1 MRRFGWLAAAAAGWM
16 ALSGSASA
24 DTFPSKPITL
34 IVPFGPGSGTD
45 TVARLIGQQ
54 LSVALGQSVVV
65 ENKAGANGVLA
76 ATTVARATPDG
87 YTLLVATN
95 TTHSANPGGMTKN
108 VPYDAV
114 KDFAPVTR
122 VGNYIFVLAV
132 TPDVPAKSMPELI
145 AHAKANPGK
154 LTIAS
159 GNGTGIVAAESLK
172 RAAGIDVLHVP
183 YKSTPP
189 AINDMLGGRISMMFV
204 DLTASLSHLN
214 AGTLRP
220 LAVTTLER
228 TRLLPELPS
237 LNEAAVPNYDITSY
251 CAIFAPAGT
260 PKPIVDKLNRELAKI
275 IDSPE
280 IKKRLGDAGFEA
292 FSSTP
297 EQLGEFIQAQLVL
310 WTRLIKEAGIEA
322 Q

>member
-1 MRRFGWLAAAAAGWM
+1 MRRLLFAVGLVLCGMLGQPALAQN
-16 ALSGSASA
+16 
-24 DTFPSKPITL
+24 FPTKPITL

-45 TVARLIGQQ
+45 TVARLVGQH
-54 LSVALGQSVVV
+54 LSQALGQSVVV
-65 ENKAGANGVLA
+65 ENKAGANGSLA
-76 ATTVARATPDG
+76 ASTVARAAPDG

-95 TTHSANPGGMTKN
+95 TTHSANPAGMMKN
-108 VPYDAV
+108 LPYDAV

-132 TPDVPAKSMPELI
+132 TPDLPAKTLPELI

-159 GNGTGIVAAESLK
+159 GNGTGIVAAEALK
-172 RAAGIDVLHVP
+172 SAAGINLLHVP

-189 AINDMLGGRISMMFV
+189 AMNDILGGRISMMFV
-204 DLTASLSHLN
+204 DLTASMSHLN

-228 TRLLPELPS
+228 TRLLPDLPT

-260 PKPIVDKLNRELAKI
+260 PKEIVDKLNKELAKI
-275 IDSPE
+275 IESPE
-280 IKKRLGDAGFEA
+280 VKKKLGDAGFDA

-297 EQLGEFIQAQLVL
+297 EQLGDFIKAQLVL
-310 WTRLIKEAGIEA
+310 WTRLIKQSGIEA